1 MSKENSFKA
10 KSDARSE
17 LLLENVSKRL
27 LWTSNDCINCGKEK
41 NFICI
46 KCNDVRPKTTL
57 IELPYCLLCLN
68 PNLNLSNLLENNKKC
83 FETMMMQILHIC
95 KTHKH

>member
-1 MSKENSFKA
+1 MSKENTSQA
-10 KSDARSE
+10 KSEARSE
-17 LLLENVSKRL
+17 LILENVSKRL

-46 KCNDVRPKTTL
+46 KCNDVRPKTTT

-68 PNLNLSNLLENNKKC
+68 PNLNLSNLLEDNKKC